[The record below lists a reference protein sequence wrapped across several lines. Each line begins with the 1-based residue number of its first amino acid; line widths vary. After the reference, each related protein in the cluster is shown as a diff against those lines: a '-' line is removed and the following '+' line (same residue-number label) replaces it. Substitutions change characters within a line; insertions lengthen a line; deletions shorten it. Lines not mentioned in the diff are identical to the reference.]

1 MVRWAVREVVVVAA
15 WRRRIGERGRI
26 VRAQVVQPVVEGR
39 PQLLSTS
46 PDGIVAFGNIGF
58 GNIAF
63 GNIGFG
69 NIGFGNIVIGY
80 AVFSQVGSAGIDSTT
95 VSHGLDVRHRHLRIQ
110 LGPLT
115 RARRVQAERAGGT
128 IVT

>member
-1 MVRWAVREVVVVAA
+1 M
-15 WRRRIGERGRI
+15 
-26 VRAQVVQPVVEGR
+26 VEGR

-46 PDGIVAFGNIGF
+46 PDGIV
-58 GNIAF
+58 
-63 GNIGFG
+63 
-69 NIGFGNIVIGY
+69 VIGI
-80 AVFSQVGSAGIDSTT
+80 VGFSHVGSAAIDSTT
-95 VSHGLDVRHRHLRIQ
+95 VTHGVDSTTVTHGVDVRHRHLRIQ